1 MVEFVDLKKK
11 KVFHLLVFKLNLKK
25 SWQIKSRKE
34 KLEGSL

>member
-1 MVEFVDLKKK
+1 MVEFVDFKK

-34 KLEGSL
+34 KLEGGL